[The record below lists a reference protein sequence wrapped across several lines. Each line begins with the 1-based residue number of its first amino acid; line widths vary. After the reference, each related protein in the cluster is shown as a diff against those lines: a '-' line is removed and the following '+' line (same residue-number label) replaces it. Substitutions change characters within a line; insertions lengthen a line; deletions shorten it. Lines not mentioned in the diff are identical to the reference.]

1 MKAKFVEG
9 KLNEFDLINLQIMSS
24 SSSDAI
30 VSSKLRLLSAVHR
43 GRFKE
48 AAGIAEEVIAGLG
61 EGGGGGERAMM
72 EEMKG

>member
-1 MKAKFVEG
+1 
-9 KLNEFDLINLQIMSS
+9 MSS
-24 SSSDAI
+24 SPSSDAI

-61 EGGGGGERAMM
+61 GEGGGGGGGERAMM
-72 EEMKG
+72 EEMKR